1 MKENELRLREQA
13 ENEERQ
19 KKAAL
24 LAAQALAKEAA
35 IVVPKPLGDTITSD
49 EQSVR
54 LSEAKAFE
62 QSIKDVPGE
71 VKKVLMTTDGAVQ
84 PLGKKQ

>member
-1 MKENELRLREQA
+1 MKENELRLKEQA

-19 KKAAL
+19 KKQAAL
-24 LAAQALAKEAA
+24 LAAQAA

-49 EQSVR
+49 EQSIR
-54 LSEAKAFE
+54 LSEARAFE

-71 VKKVLMTTDGAVQ
+71 VKKVLMTTTDGAVQ